1 MRSLPRSQL
10 TAYTA
15 SSAAALVVDG
25 QTTSI
30 NSIDDVAN
38 TPGAKLCIRK
48 AMEDT
53 FLLRYPGLLG
63 KTIAQDKTPGM
74 LADLDSGLC
83 VAALVMKDSWDNA
96 LAADPAHCNKVSL
109 IPCLPASGGLM
120 LSFSFSLSFASL
132 NLHDIDAH
140 NTVD

>member
-1 MRSLPRSQL
+1 MIILLLPCLLLDLLTFVRAFARSQL

-96 LAADPAHCNKVSL
+96 LAADPVTTVILARCV
-109 IPCLPASGGLM
+109 LPAVRAFPL
-120 LSFSFSLSFASL
+120 
-132 NLHDIDAH
+132 
-140 NTVD
+140 